1 MIFDNGENIDRY
13 FGINKNID
21 ESLNFIKSHRFDNNL
36 KDGKYIIIENE
47 VFVSVMSVNTKE
59 KESGKPEVHFKYMDI
74 QYVINGEEKCY
85 IGKTNKNITSNDQDI
100 DFIDTDIN
108 CEILVKPDEFYMVY
122 PYEPHLPTCNIEYN
136 KPIRKMVVKVKI

>member
-47 VFVSVMSVNTKE
+47 E
-59 KESGKPEVHFKYMDI
+59 
-74 QYVINGEEKCY
+74 
-85 IGKTNKNITSNDQDI
+85 IGRAS
-100 DFIDTDIN
+100 
-108 CEILVKPDEFYMVY
+108 CRERV
-122 PYEPHLPTCNIEYN
+122 
-136 KPIRKMVVKVKI
+136 